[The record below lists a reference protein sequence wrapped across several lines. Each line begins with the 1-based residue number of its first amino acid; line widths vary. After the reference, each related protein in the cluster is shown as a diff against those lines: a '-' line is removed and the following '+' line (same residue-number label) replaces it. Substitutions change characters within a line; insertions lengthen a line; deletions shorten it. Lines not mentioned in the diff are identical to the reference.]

1 MPRWKFDGRQ
11 QDATEFLTFLLQGNA
26 GTLQPV
32 DWQGRTDGLPEAE
45 DQGLTPLVLPLTRV
59 CVTLQQACTAWY
71 KHIYQ
76 RALAWAPD
84 ILPIVIARWTD
95 GVKNIR
101 PLDLRQRLS
110 LPTWGAA
117 QTRDWHTYEV
127 RSGVYHIGNTLNAGH
142 FRPFWFYPGRGVLYV
157 GDDAVRPKP
166 ATASDRKQVA
176 EGCYLLFLVKHQ

>member
-11 QDATEFLTFLLQGNA
+11 QDAAEFLTFLLQGNT

-32 DWQGRTDGLPEAE
+32 DWQGRTDGIPEAE

-59 CVTLQQACTAWY
+59 CVTLQQACTAWCN
-71 KHIYQ
+71 HIYQ

-84 ILPIVIARWTD
+84 ILPIVIARY
-95 GVKNIR
+95 
-101 PLDLRQRLS
+101 
-110 LPTWGAA
+110 
-117 QTRDWHTYEV
+117 TYEV